1 MNCRRI
7 RRSVPL
13 LAGNDL
19 PERKVRRLRAHL
31 ERCETCRKDFHRYS
45 AALRKVKE
53 LADRETTSEWT
64 DTEWR
69 ALMAR
74 TTSAR
79 IEKRPFVSSV
89 FGPRLMTALARGLGV
104 AVPAV
109 VIGLVL
115 WNTVLKPKSSP
126 VVPAPAYVR
135 KPEPAPPILPPTLQ
149 NKNDKKEPAVR
160 SQERSIIVAQAQE
173 RGRPVTRPKEPAAA
187 QKEAFQDVVS
197 VTLISQDTGLKVV
210 WFLNRNFEWKGEGK

>member
-7 RRSVPL
+7 RRSIPL

-19 PERKVRRLRAHL
+19 PERKARRLRAHL
-31 ERCETCRKDFHRYS
+31 ERCKMCREYFQGYS
-45 AALRKVKE
+45 TALSWVKE
-53 LADRETTSEWT
+53 LADRETASDWT

-69 ALMAR
+69 ALMSR

-89 FGPRLMTALARGLGV
+89 FGARLMTTLARGLAV

-115 WNTVLKPKSSP
+115 WNTALKPKSSP
-126 VVPAPAYVR
+126 LVPARAYVR
-135 KPEPAPPILPPTLQ
+135 KLEPAPPILPPVLQ
-149 NKNDKKEPAVR
+149 NKNDKIEPAVR
-160 SQERSIIVAQAQE
+160 SQEKSIIIAQAQKHE
-173 RGRPVTRPKEPAAA
+173 RPATRPKEPAAA
-187 QKEAFQDVVS
+187 QKEAPQDVVS
-197 VTLISQDTGLKVV
+197 VTLVSQDAGLKVV

>member
-7 RRSVPL
+7 RRSIPL

-19 PERKVRRLRAHL
+19 PERKARRLRVHL
-31 ERCETCRKDFHRYS
+31 ERCEMCRKDFRRYS

-64 DTEWR
+64 ATEWR

-89 FGPRLMTALARGLGV
+89 FGPRPMTAPPAGL
-104 AVPAV
+104 P
-109 VIGLVL
+109 
-115 WNTVLKPKSSP
+115 WPFRPSSSGSSFGI
-126 VVPAPAYVR
+126 R
-135 KPEPAPPILPPTLQ
+135 
-149 NKNDKKEPAVR
+149 
-160 SQERSIIVAQAQE
+160 
-173 RGRPVTRPKEPAAA
+173 
-187 QKEAFQDVVS
+187 F
-197 VTLISQDTGLKVV
+197 
-210 WFLNRNFEWKGEGK
+210 

>member
-7 RRSVPL
+7 RRSIPL
-13 LAGNDL
+13 LAGNDIS
-19 PERKVRRLRAHL
+19 ERKARRLRAHL
-31 ERCETCRKDFHRYS
+31 ERCEICLNEFRPYS
-45 AALRKVKE
+45 AALRKIKE
-53 LADRETTSEWT
+53 LAYRETTSEWT
-64 DTEWR
+64 DTEWQ

-74 TTSAR
+74 TISAR

-89 FGPRLMTALARGLGV
+89 FGNRPLIALVRGLAV

-135 KPEPAPPILPPTLQ
+135 RPEPTPPITAPTRQ
-149 NKNDKKEPAVR
+149 NQKEEKEPDVR
-160 SQERSIIVAQAQE
+160 SQEKSIIVAQAQE
-173 RGRPVTRPKEPAAA
+173 HERPATRPKEPAAA
-187 QKEAFQDVVS
+187 QKEASQDVVS
-197 VTLISQDTGLKVV
+197 VTLVSQDTGLKVV
-210 WFLNRNFEWKGEGK
+210 WFLDKNFEWKGEGK